1 MMNDREFSNRKETLH
16 GEFYENALKYPE
28 RIALIYEN
36 EKVSYK
42 MLRLYALRA
51 ANYMW
56 QRGVRRN
63 DKIVVILPRGIG
75 QVAALLGIL
84 AIGAAYVPIAM
95 KQPLGR
101 RKKIIENVKPA
112 LVLQDE
118 AFLEENPWTGCIENN
133 SKDTAYIIYTS
144 GSSGEPKGV
153 EMSHVAAM
161 NTIEEILHM
170 WNIGAEDSVL
180 NISAFD
186 FDLSVFDIFG
196 LLTVGG
202 TIVLIDEDDFR
213 DPEVWKNL
221 IEIYGITIWNSAPAL
236 LDMFL
241 IMGEN
246 NHFGKLRL
254 ALVSGDWIPLYL
266 PEKWYKVTSA
276 NSQFVALGGATEGG
290 IWSNYYCVSKV
301 DRLWN
306 SIPYGQALPKQKY
319 RITDENF
326 VECGVDIPGE
336 LQIGGGSLAKG
347 YINDEELTMK
357 KFITDVKGERWYRTG
372 DRGRRWADGTIEF
385 LGRMDTQVKIRGH
398 RIELGEIE
406 SVLKSISRIKEAVVV
421 AQGDKYHKELVA
433 FYLGEYIAESEI
445 EDYLKIHLPE
455 YSIPNS
461 INRLENFPL
470 NANGKVDRRR
480 LAEYQ
485 KTDSVEIMSDKVL
498 NIVLMIW
505 EELLKNKVADL
516 DENLFKI
523 GADSLLAARFV
534 AAINARCG
542 IEVRMKEV
550 FMNPSINALLLSGDW
565 INTSLP
571 GRLRKIMTNAQ
582 MISLGG
588 ATEGGIWSIYHEI
601 DEIEERPTIL
611 YGKALLG
618 QWMGVVDEELR
629 ICPEYVS
636 GQIAIGGYSLAEGY
650 LGDTTLTK
658 EKFVYVEEEKN
669 RIYLTGDNGRYVENG
684 DIEFL
689 GRLDNQVK
697 INGHRIEIAEIENAI
712 RGMQN
717 IEDCCVVYN
726 QSIGKGVLIAF
737 IKNKISSISYTK
749 EEYRK
754 QLAFFLPPAMIPSEF
769 VNVERFPLSTN
780 GKIDRKGLAESIQK
794 NIKVKHN
801 AKATLISQKKEY
813 VELAKSIKKI
823 VCSISGN
830 DYIDYEDNLLENG
843 LDSLLLSQISGR
855 IVSDIQEA
863 QGMRFDEILR
873 ASLTMPTIMGIA
885 QYISDCKNPSKNQMH
900 SNAGNQTRNS
910 YTVVYIFGD
919 NENEIRDVLI
929 EKLSASNISCKR
941 VGGQEIIERCH
952 EDISVKKK
960 YIIAFSEM
968 ASLCITK
975 ASELLGENIIINRIF
990 LINPSKAKESDLYL
1004 GDISI
1009 IDGNSVAI
1017 KSWEKAVLGNVR
1029 EFESNSN
1036 DIFDIIMRELEND
1049 K

>member
-1 MMNDREFSNRKETLH
+1 MYMMNDREFSNRKETLH

-421 AQGDKYHKELVA
+421 AQGDKYH
-433 FYLGEYIAESEI
+433 
-445 EDYLKIHLPE
+445 
-455 YSIPNS
+455 
-461 INRLENFPL
+461 
-470 NANGKVDRRR
+470 
-480 LAEYQ
+480 
-485 KTDSVEIMSDKVL
+485 
-498 NIVLMIW
+498 
-505 EELLKNKVADL
+505 
-516 DENLFKI
+516 
-523 GADSLLAARFV
+523 
-534 AAINARCG
+534 
-542 IEVRMKEV
+542 
-550 FMNPSINALLLSGDW
+550 
-565 INTSLP
+565 
-571 GRLRKIMTNAQ
+571 
-582 MISLGG
+582 
-588 ATEGGIWSIYHEI
+588 
-601 DEIEERPTIL
+601 
-611 YGKALLG
+611 
-618 QWMGVVDEELR
+618 
-629 ICPEYVS
+629 
-636 GQIAIGGYSLAEGY
+636 
-650 LGDTTLTK
+650 
-658 EKFVYVEEEKN
+658 
-669 RIYLTGDNGRYVENG
+669 
-684 DIEFL
+684 
-689 GRLDNQVK
+689 
-697 INGHRIEIAEIENAI
+697 
-712 RGMQN
+712 
-717 IEDCCVVYN
+717 
-726 QSIGKGVLIAF
+726 
-737 IKNKISSISYTK
+737 
-749 EEYRK
+749 
-754 QLAFFLPPAMIPSEF
+754 
-769 VNVERFPLSTN
+769 
-780 GKIDRKGLAESIQK
+780 
-794 NIKVKHN
+794 
-801 AKATLISQKKEY
+801 
-813 VELAKSIKKI
+813 
-823 VCSISGN
+823 
-830 DYIDYEDNLLENG
+830 
-843 LDSLLLSQISGR
+843 
-855 IVSDIQEA
+855 
-863 QGMRFDEILR
+863 
-873 ASLTMPTIMGIA
+873 
-885 QYISDCKNPSKNQMH
+885 

>member
-241 IMGEN
+241 IIGEN

-523 GADSLLAARFV
+523 GADSLLAARGTHE
-534 AAINARCG
+534 RG
-542 IEVRMKEV
+542 LYE
-550 FMNPSINALLLSGDW
+550 SIN
-565 INTSLP
+565 
-571 GRLRKIMTNAQ
+571 
-582 MISLGG
+582 
-588 ATEGGIWSIYHEI
+588 
-601 DEIEERPTIL
+601 
-611 YGKALLG
+611 
-618 QWMGVVDEELR
+618 
-629 ICPEYVS
+629 
-636 GQIAIGGYSLAEGY
+636 
-650 LGDTTLTK
+650 
-658 EKFVYVEEEKN
+658 
-669 RIYLTGDNGRYVENG
+669 
-684 DIEFL
+684 
-689 GRLDNQVK
+689 
-697 INGHRIEIAEIENAI
+697 
-712 RGMQN
+712 
-717 IEDCCVVYN
+717 
-726 QSIGKGVLIAF
+726 
-737 IKNKISSISYTK
+737 
-749 EEYRK
+749 
-754 QLAFFLPPAMIPSEF
+754 
-769 VNVERFPLSTN
+769 
-780 GKIDRKGLAESIQK
+780 
-794 NIKVKHN
+794 
-801 AKATLISQKKEY
+801 
-813 VELAKSIKKI
+813 
-823 VCSISGN
+823 
-830 DYIDYEDNLLENG
+830 
-843 LDSLLLSQISGR
+843 
-855 IVSDIQEA
+855 
-863 QGMRFDEILR
+863 
-873 ASLTMPTIMGIA
+873 
-885 QYISDCKNPSKNQMH
+885 
-900 SNAGNQTRNS
+900 
-910 YTVVYIFGD
+910 
-919 NENEIRDVLI
+919 
-929 EKLSASNISCKR
+929 
-941 VGGQEIIERCH
+941 
-952 EDISVKKK
+952 
-960 YIIAFSEM
+960 
-968 ASLCITK
+968 
-975 ASELLGENIIINRIF
+975 
-990 LINPSKAKESDLYL
+990 
-1004 GDISI
+1004 
-1009 IDGNSVAI
+1009 
-1017 KSWEKAVLGNVR
+1017 
-1029 EFESNSN
+1029 
-1036 DIFDIIMRELEND
+1036 
-1049 K
+1049 

>member
-347 YINDEELTMK
+347 YINDEEL
-357 KFITDVKGERWYRTG
+357 
-372 DRGRRWADGTIEF
+372 
-385 LGRMDTQVKIRGH
+385 
-398 RIELGEIE
+398 
-406 SVLKSISRIKEAVVV
+406 
-421 AQGDKYHKELVA
+421 
-433 FYLGEYIAESEI
+433 
-445 EDYLKIHLPE
+445 
-455 YSIPNS
+455 
-461 INRLENFPL
+461 
-470 NANGKVDRRR
+470 
-480 LAEYQ
+480 
-485 KTDSVEIMSDKVL
+485 
-498 NIVLMIW
+498 
-505 EELLKNKVADL
+505 
-516 DENLFKI
+516 
-523 GADSLLAARFV
+523 
-534 AAINARCG
+534 
-542 IEVRMKEV
+542 
-550 FMNPSINALLLSGDW
+550 
-565 INTSLP
+565 
-571 GRLRKIMTNAQ
+571 
-582 MISLGG
+582 
-588 ATEGGIWSIYHEI
+588 
-601 DEIEERPTIL
+601 
-611 YGKALLG
+611 
-618 QWMGVVDEELR
+618 
-629 ICPEYVS
+629 
-636 GQIAIGGYSLAEGY
+636 
-650 LGDTTLTK
+650 
-658 EKFVYVEEEKN
+658 
-669 RIYLTGDNGRYVENG
+669 
-684 DIEFL
+684 
-689 GRLDNQVK
+689 
-697 INGHRIEIAEIENAI
+697 
-712 RGMQN
+712 
-717 IEDCCVVYN
+717 
-726 QSIGKGVLIAF
+726 
-737 IKNKISSISYTK
+737 
-749 EEYRK
+749 
-754 QLAFFLPPAMIPSEF
+754 
-769 VNVERFPLSTN
+769 
-780 GKIDRKGLAESIQK
+780 
-794 NIKVKHN
+794 KHN

>member
-1 MMNDREFSNRKETLH
+1 M
-16 GEFYENALKYPE
+16 
-28 RIALIYEN
+28 
-36 EKVSYK
+36 KVFQ
-42 MLRLYALRA
+42 
-51 ANYMW
+51 N
-56 QRGVRRN
+56 
-63 DKIVVILPRGIG
+63 
-75 QVAALLGIL
+75 
-84 AIGAAYVPIAM
+84 
-95 KQPLGR
+95 
-101 RKKIIENVKPA
+101 
-112 LVLQDE
+112 
-118 AFLEENPWTGCIENN
+118 IENN

-550 FMNPSINALLLSGDW
+550 FMNPSINALTKLVDKRK
-565 INTSLP
+565 NT
-571 GRLRKIMTNAQ
+571 
-582 MISLGG
+582 
-588 ATEGGIWSIYHEI
+588 
-601 DEIEERPTIL
+601 D
-611 YGKALLG
+611 
-618 QWMGVVDEELR
+618 
-629 ICPEYVS
+629 
-636 GQIAIGGYSLAEGY
+636 IAE
-650 LGDTTLTK
+650 
-658 EKFVYVEEEKN
+658 FVEE
-669 RIYLTGDNGRYVENG
+669 G
-684 DIEFL
+684 
-689 GRLDNQVK
+689 
-697 INGHRIEIAEIENAI
+697 EI
-712 RGMQN
+712 
-717 IEDCCVVYN
+717 
-726 QSIGKGVLIAF
+726 
-737 IKNKISSISYTK
+737 
-749 EEYRK
+749 
-754 QLAFFLPPAMIPSEF
+754 
-769 VNVERFPLSTN
+769 
-780 GKIDRKGLAESIQK
+780 
-794 NIKVKHN
+794 
-801 AKATLISQKKEY
+801 
-813 VELAKSIKKI
+813 
-823 VCSISGN
+823 
-830 DYIDYEDNLLENG
+830 
-843 LDSLLLSQISGR
+843 
-855 IVSDIQEA
+855 
-863 QGMRFDEILR
+863 
-873 ASLTMPTIMGIA
+873 
-885 QYISDCKNPSKNQMH
+885 
-900 SNAGNQTRNS
+900 
-910 YTVVYIFGD
+910 
-919 NENEIRDVLI
+919 
-929 EKLSASNISCKR
+929 
-941 VGGQEIIERCH
+941 
-952 EDISVKKK
+952 
-960 YIIAFSEM
+960 
-968 ASLCITK
+968 
-975 ASELLGENIIINRIF
+975 
-990 LINPSKAKESDLYL
+990 
-1004 GDISI
+1004 
-1009 IDGNSVAI
+1009 
-1017 KSWEKAVLGNVR
+1017 
-1029 EFESNSN
+1029 
-1036 DIFDIIMRELEND
+1036 
-1049 K
+1049 

>member
-301 DRLWN
+301 DKLWN

-445 EDYLKIHLPE
+445 E
-455 YSIPNS
+455 
-461 INRLENFPL
+461 
-470 NANGKVDRRR
+470 
-480 LAEYQ
+480 
-485 KTDSVEIMSDKVL
+485 
-498 NIVLMIW
+498 
-505 EELLKNKVADL
+505 
-516 DENLFKI
+516 
-523 GADSLLAARFV
+523 
-534 AAINARCG
+534 
-542 IEVRMKEV
+542 
-550 FMNPSINALLLSGDW
+550 
-565 INTSLP
+565 
-571 GRLRKIMTNAQ
+571 
-582 MISLGG
+582 
-588 ATEGGIWSIYHEI
+588 
-601 DEIEERPTIL
+601 
-611 YGKALLG
+611 
-618 QWMGVVDEELR
+618 
-629 ICPEYVS
+629 
-636 GQIAIGGYSLAEGY
+636 
-650 LGDTTLTK
+650 
-658 EKFVYVEEEKN
+658 
-669 RIYLTGDNGRYVENG
+669 
-684 DIEFL
+684 
-689 GRLDNQVK
+689 
-697 INGHRIEIAEIENAI
+697 
-712 RGMQN
+712 
-717 IEDCCVVYN
+717 
-726 QSIGKGVLIAF
+726 
-737 IKNKISSISYTK
+737 
-749 EEYRK
+749 
-754 QLAFFLPPAMIPSEF
+754 
-769 VNVERFPLSTN
+769 
-780 GKIDRKGLAESIQK
+780 
-794 NIKVKHN
+794 
-801 AKATLISQKKEY
+801 
-813 VELAKSIKKI
+813 
-823 VCSISGN
+823 
-830 DYIDYEDNLLENG
+830 
-843 LDSLLLSQISGR
+843 
-855 IVSDIQEA
+855 
-863 QGMRFDEILR
+863 GMRFDEILR

-952 EDISVKKK
+952 EDINVKKK